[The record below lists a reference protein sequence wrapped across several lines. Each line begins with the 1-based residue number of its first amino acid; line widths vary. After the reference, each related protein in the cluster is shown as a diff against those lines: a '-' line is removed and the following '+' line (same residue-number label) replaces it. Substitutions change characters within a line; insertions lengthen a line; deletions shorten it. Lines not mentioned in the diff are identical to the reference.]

1 MSTDSQSLPTFS
13 VNLYE
18 TGDSGASFRLRN
30 EPGETQREYMI
41 EEGSDL
47 TVQGNLIT
55 VVHGTWT
62 YKGVPVTL
70 IVAEFTFLS
79 SRDASQVFRKADIS
93 FTFESIVDRRNP
105 EVLAIAPSG
114 HFSLDPT
121 LSLAGAKLAVGLGAT
136 AGSAG
141 VGAVEFKLQRE
152 STNFVE
158 KEDSGKLIGYIRI
171 GGRPRVPPYF
181 KNQAGWVLTENK
193 SQKSGVPHI
202 LRTAVLVRRH
212 DRAPFRAKVAVN
224 ADVDIAY
231 SIRRCIRKVMGL
243 SKVDPVIF
251 DPERAPMGSIP
262 EGLDTENL
270 ADFDLEGEFRVI
282 STSVLKTV
290 HDGAVASW
298 ENE

>member
-1 MSTDSQSLPTFS
+1 MSTVSQSLPAFS

-30 EPGETQREYMI
+30 APGETQREYII

-62 YKGVPVTL
+62 YKGVPATL

-79 SRDASQVFRKADIS
+79 SRDASQVFRRADIS
-93 FTFESIVDRRNP
+93 FTFESILGRRNP
-105 EVLAIAPSG
+105 EVLAIAPFG

-121 LSLAGAKLAVGLGAT
+121 LSLSGAKLTMGLGVT
-136 AGSAG
+136 AGFAG
-141 VGAVEFKLQRE
+141 IATVEPKLQRE
-152 STNFVE
+152 STNFAE
-158 KEDSGKLIGYIRI
+158 KEDSGKIIGYIRI
-171 GGRPRVPPYF
+171 GGRPRAPPYV
-181 KNQAGWVLTENK
+181 KNQAGWILTENK
-193 SQKSGVPHI
+193 SQKSGIPHL
-202 LRTAVLVRRH
+202 LRTAMLVGRH
-212 DRAPFRAKVAVN
+212 DGAPFRAKVAVN

-251 DPERAPMGSIP
+251 DPERAPMGIFP

-270 ADFDLEGEFRVI
+270 VDFDLEGEFTVI
-282 STSVLKTV
+282 STSVLKTAI
-290 HDGAVASW
+290 GP
-298 ENE
+298 